1 MKPGMPEKIE
11 QEYIRHGTTTLIASR
26 NVATGHV
33 IGAMGPTRKEKD
45 FVHHIRCV
53 IKADPD
59 ASYVF
64 VMDQLNTHKSESLVR
79 FVADQCGIS
88 QDSLGVKGQNG
99 ILKSMESRSEFL
111 TDLSHRIRIVYTPK
125 HCSWLN
131 QIECWFSILSR
142 RLLNIRSSFYSVE
155 ILQQKIKAFIS
166 YYNKHLARPFRWTK
180 EAKILQI

>member
-1 MKPGMPEKIE
+1 MKPGMPEKVE

-33 IGAMGPTRKEKD
+33 IGSMGPTRKEGD
-45 FVHHIRCV
+45 FVHHIRGV

-79 FVADQCGIS
+79 FVAYQCGIS
-88 QDSLGVKGQNG
+88 QDSLDVKGQSG
-99 ILKSMESRSEFL
+99 VLKNMGSRSEFL
-111 TDLSHRIRIVYTPK
+111 TNPSHRVRIVYTPK

-142 RLLNIRSSFYSVE
+142 RLLNIRSSFSSVE
-155 ILQQKIKAFIS
+155 ILQQKVNAFIN
-166 YYNKHLARPFRWTK
+166 YYNKHLARPFRWMI